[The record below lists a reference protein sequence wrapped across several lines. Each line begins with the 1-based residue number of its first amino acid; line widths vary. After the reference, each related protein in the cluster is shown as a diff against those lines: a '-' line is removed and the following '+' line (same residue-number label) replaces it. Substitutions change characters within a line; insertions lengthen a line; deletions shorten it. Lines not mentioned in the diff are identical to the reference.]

1 MLSQAALNASLNGLS
16 AILLAGGYAAIRAGK
31 RDVHKAFMVSAF
43 AVSTVFLASYLLYHY
58 RVGHVV
64 FHGQGW
70 IRPVYFTL
78 LTSHTILAIV
88 IVPLIL
94 ITLRRAWLEKFDK
107 HKRIARWTLPLWFYV
122 CVTGVIVYLMVYQ
135 IYAPVHLV
143 ARVGLSTAAKGPK
156 PIPAPVLGRLR

>member
-1 MLSQAALNASLNGLS
+1 MFSQPALNASLNGIS
-16 AILLAGGYAAIRAGK
+16 ALLLAGGYAAIRAGK
-31 RDVHKAFMVSAF
+31 RDVHKLFMISAF
-43 AVSTVFLASYLLYHY
+43 TVSTIFLVSYVIYHI
-58 RVGHVV
+58 RVKQLVL
-64 FHGQGW
+64 FQGQGW

-107 HKRIARWTLPLWFYV
+107 HRVIARWTLPLWFYV

-135 IYAPVHLV
+135 IYA
-143 ARVGLSTAAKGPK
+143 
-156 PIPAPVLGRLR
+156 APVG